1 MGSIE
6 VRNPLLSNKLKR
18 TETRLLIIDDNQIR
32 YNQITDILT
41 VHEHQVHATL
51 LDDLSLFEK
60 QLNLKWDLVIF
71 GRAYDLKLEQA
82 LTLIHHS
89 QQPDLPLLLLKED
102 DFQQDQYTALVRK
115 GIYDA
120 VQLDQAEDFYLIL
133 LRALAFSRLHQT
145 QQQLLDELETLQVHT
160 QLLVDESNNALA
172 VIQEGIHVQANEEY
186 IKLFGFA
193 SEDDIIGMPILDVI
207 QPLELNEFKQ
217 RLKKITQGQ
226 FDLGGIQVQCQNPAL
241 SHANPLKIEFL
252 PSSEEDAIQISI
264 DTGAQAASGSE
275 KSVKGTAITYQQI
288 NRALTKEPANV
299 NALVLFS
306 LSACPE
312 SIFQLDWQTSRQYFE
327 LTKEFLKEQTHAPV
341 FKFDTGLYLALIQA
355 DNIDKLQSKLIALS
369 SLSKT
374 QLLTIGEQGY
384 PLNLRLGYTT
394 LQGDLKDEAQLE
406 YYIEQAFN
414 AALPQASNDSEISFD
429 GPKLDLPVI
438 DIPSPVAAPTPVS
451 SNTSGHDM
459 QLGIESVIS
468 PELQLEP
475 AILKAARRNL
485 DESNIQLKYQQLYDK
500 QDSNL
505 HTYEVSAGFI
515 FENKWQSINLIRQL
529 GDDHELSIKLDRWV
543 LVEACKQLHNFI
555 TQYPDARLIVNL
567 NKEVLLYDRTLPEL
581 VAKLLTIVRSKLA
594 HPIMLQ
600 FSEEEL
606 SQYQDDARKQIILL
620 HKHGAEVSLRSFGES
635 IHSDSMLRE
644 FEINAIMLHQKLADR
659 LRNDKGMQQLQE
671 RIKNFIDIRP
681 DAAILVRELNDM
693 TSFANA
699 WNIEAR
705 YLIGDYFQKKLDQ
718 LATAQDQ

>member
-32 YNQITDILT
+32 YNQITDLLT
-41 VHEHQVHATL
+41 THEHHVHATL

-89 QQPDLPLLLLKED
+89 NQPDLPLLLLKAD
-102 DFQQDQYTALVRK
+102 DFQDDQYTALVRK

-120 VQLDQAEDFYLIL
+120 VDLNQPEDFYFIL

-160 QLLVDESNNALA
+160 QLLVDESNNAVA

-186 IKLFGFA
+186 LKLFGFA
-193 SEDDIIGMPILDVI
+193 SEDDIIGIPILDVI
-207 QPLELNEFKQ
+207 QPTELNDFKQ
-217 RLKKITQGQ
+217 RLKKISQGQ

-241 SHANPLKIEFL
+241 SQANPLKIEFL
-252 PSSEEDAIQISI
+252 PSTEEDAIQISI
-264 DTGAQAASGSE
+264 DTGAQASNSSE
-275 KSVKGTAITYQQI
+275 KSVKGAPITYQQI

-306 LSACPE
+306 LSSCPE

-327 LTKEFLKEQTHAPV
+327 QTKEFLQEQTKAPV

-374 QLLTIGEQGY
+374 QLLNIGEQTY

-394 LQGDLKDEAQLE
+394 LEGDLKDEAKLE
-406 YYIEQAFN
+406 HYIEQAFN
-414 AALPQASNDSEISFD
+414 AALPQASQDSEISFD
-429 GPKLDLPVI
+429 GPKLDVPVI
-438 DIPSPVAAPTPVS
+438 DIPVPVVS
-451 SNTSGHDM
+451 SGHDM
-459 QLGIESVIS
+459 SLGIESVVS

-475 AILKAARRNL
+475 AIIKAARRNL
-485 DESNIQLKYQQLYDK
+485 EESNIQLKYQQLYDK

-529 GDDHELSIKLDRWV
+529 SDDHELSIKLDRWV

-581 VAKLLTIVRSKLA
+581 IAKLLTIVRSKLA

-606 SQYQDDARKQIILL
+606 SQYQDDARKHIILL
-620 HKHGAEVSLRSFGES
+620 RKHGAEVSLRSFGES

-659 LRNDKGMQQLQE
+659 LRSDKGMQQLQD
-671 RIKNFIDIRP
+671 RIQNFIDIRP
-681 DAAILVRELNDM
+681 DAAIMVRELNDM

-718 LATAQDQ
+718 LTTAQDQ